1 MYERFTDRGRRVM
14 QLANQEAQRFHHE
27 YIGTEHILL
36 ALITEG
42 SGVAAN
48 VLRNLD
54 LDLHTIRQEVE
65 KIVQPGPGGMKVTK
79 MPQTPRTKKVIEYA
93 LEEARKLNHNYVGT
107 EHLLLGLLREQE
119 GVAAQVLMNLDL
131 KLEDVREEVLNLLGT
146 PAGERPADHPSLG
159 PRPSA
164 LLQEVDVRIEQLT
177 RERIEQLTREKE
189 DAVANGDFE
198 RAAILRDLIDR
209 IKKQR
214 SERTRVVRPAD
225 PVRLLAVSEE
235 LKQKVVGQDE
245 AIDAVLRVVCRS
257 CAGLTDSRRPL
268 GAILFAG
275 PPGVGKTLLARRL
288 AEALYGG
295 EDALLQVDM
304 AAFGEKADAARFL
317 ILLEGRQPEAPET
330 ASSFSGVV
338 LLERVEQA
346 HPAVAGVLACLLE
359 TGTFAIDRKRV
370 VHLRNSVVVLTAGA
384 GGAEAARQRAYG
396 LSPRRADD
404 PTAREEA
411 KDRLRADLEKAFGP
425 EFVARLDEVVVFRG
439 LTRDDLPRIAALEL
453 AAVARRLQSR
463 GLTLAVTDEAR
474 AFLVEKGADV
484 GQGARPLVR
493 AVERRLSDPLAER
506 LLRGEFGAGQT
517 LTVGVP
523 VADGEKELTFTA
535 SAAPGA

>member
-1 MYERFTDRGRRVM
+1 MYERFSDRGRKVM
-14 QLANQEAQRFHHE
+14 QLANQEAQRFNHE

-36 ALITEG
+36 ALIKEG
-42 SGVAAN
+42 AGVAAN
-48 VLRNLD
+48 VLNNLD
-54 LDLHTIRQEVE
+54 IDLRKVRLEVE
-65 KIVQPGPGGMKVTK
+65 KIVQSGPDMVK
-79 MPQTPRTKKVIEYA
+79 MGRLPQTPRAKKVVEYA
-93 LEEARKLNHNYVGT
+93 IEEARNLNHNYVGT

-119 GVAAQVLMNLDL
+119 GIGAQVLINLGLDL
-131 KLEDVREEVLNLLGT
+131 ETVREEVLNLLGT
-146 PAGERPADHPSLG
+146 PAGERPADRPALG
-159 PRPSA
+159 PRTPA

-177 RERIEQLTREKE
+177 QEKAA
-189 DAVANGDFE
+189 AVAAGDFE
-198 RAAILRDLIDR
+198 RAAVLRDQIDR

-214 SERTRVVRPAD
+214 NERTRAVRPAD
-225 PVRLLAVSEE
+225 PARLLAVSEE
-235 LKQKVVGQDE
+235 LKQKIVGQDE
-245 AIDAVLRVVCRS
+245 AVEAVLRVVCRS

-268 GAILFAG
+268 GSFLFAG

-304 AAFGEKADAARFL
+304 AAFAEKADAARFL
-317 ILLEGRQPEAPET
+317 VLLEGRQPEAPES

-359 TGTFAIDRKRV
+359 TGTFAIDRRRV

-439 LTRDDLPRIAALEL
+439 LSRDDLPRVAALEL
-453 AAVARRLQSR
+453 EAVARRLQAR
-463 GLTLAVTDEAR
+463 GLTLDVTDEAR

-493 AVERRLSDPLAER
+493 AVERRLGDPLAER

-517 LTVGVP
+517 LTVGVR